1 MLHHLHNNVDYN
13 YQKLFFHLISV
24 NFKKATS
31 LERQR
36 ICRKT
41 KNVIT
46 PRKGFGLGLNQN
58 IFLFIMVTLVRF
70 LGPVC
75 VVRESSVS
83 VSRTDLDSSPWPAV

>member
-1 MLHHLHNNVDYN
+1 MNTFEKTNSKVRTFKSIFKMLHHLHVDCNYVDYN

-46 PRKGFGLGLNQN
+46 PERA
-58 IFLFIMVTLVRF
+58 LV
-70 LGPVC
+70 
-75 VVRESSVS
+75 
-83 VSRTDLDSSPWPAV
+83 